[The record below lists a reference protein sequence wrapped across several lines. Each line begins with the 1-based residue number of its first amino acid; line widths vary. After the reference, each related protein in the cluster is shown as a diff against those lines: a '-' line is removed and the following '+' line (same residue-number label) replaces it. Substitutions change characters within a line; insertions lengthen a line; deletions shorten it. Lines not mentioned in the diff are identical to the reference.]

1 MSGHQSTPQRPPGTL
16 GQVNV
21 LGRYLAVH
29 FPFVPVYSRDMSRG
43 MARVVV
49 KLGKGAAVGIDEQ
62 KRCMVDN
69 GSGGV
74 VDVKCNNE
82 VHLFYAYA
90 RSSVVFE
97 VAAAA

>member
-1 MSGHQSTPQRPPGTL
+1 
-16 GQVNV
+16 
-21 LGRYLAVH
+21 
-29 FPFVPVYSRDMSRG
+29 

-49 KLGKGAAVGIDEQ
+49 KLEKSAAVGIDEQ
-62 KRCMVDN
+62 KRCVVDN
-69 GSGGV
+69 GFGGV

-90 RSSVVFE
+90 RCCVVFE